1 MNNSQTL
8 MARPD
13 FEVAVIAAP
22 EWCRAA
28 LLKINEL
35 EQIIEAGQQ

>member
-1 MNNSQTL
+1 MNNAQTL
-8 MARPD
+8 MERPD
-13 FEVAVIAAP
+13 FETAATAAP

-35 EQIIEAGQQ
+35 EQIIEGGE

>member
-1 MNNSQTL
+1 ME
-8 MARPD
+8 RDD
-13 FEVAVIAAP
+13 FPAAVNAAP

-35 EQIIEAGQQ
+35 EERIEAQ